1 MANTERLL
9 ALKTRLIK
17 VDELQNQPNYRG
29 DLWEQETWRNTLAGG
44 LSEEFCQTSM
54 CSAGW
59 TVVIDLTERG
69 ENAEDAWVAPYDH
82 LLPARPDEVDTGA
95 AWRER
100 DEYVVDIKTR
110 AQRLLELTDAQ
121 ANLLF
126 YRTDTDITE
135 MSAAI
140 DHVIAGTFPDD
151 YDYGGYDG

>member
-17 VDELQNQPNYRG
+17 VDELQNQPEYRG

-44 LSEEFCQTSM
+44 LSEDFCQTSM

-59 TVVIDLTERG
+59 TVVIDLTETG
-69 ENAEDAWVAPYDH
+69 EKGPWFAPYDH

-100 DEYVVDIKTR
+100 DGYVVDIKTR
-110 AQRLLELTDAQ
+110 AQRLLELTNAQ
-121 ANLLF
+121 ASLLF

-140 DHVIAGTFPDD
+140 DHVIAGTFPDGFDYYEDD
-151 YDYGGYDG
+151 YDD